1 MLRYHIIIWDHKD
14 TPYLQHHSGDLH
26 SVAPKI
32 IDLDICRL
40 DLDLNIGPYYI
51 SGNIHLVIEDIAV
64 RRID

>member
-1 MLRYHIIIWDHKD
+1 MKMPTSATSPWRLTID
-14 TPYLQHHSGDLH
+14 
-26 SVAPKI
+26 APKK